1 MNIVRPGDHVFMS
14 MPLAFESRGDMDAFR
29 QSAGEIVSNSQPLD
43 VDVTFFA
50 VGAKGSGPSVLFVI
64 RAL

>member
-1 MNIVRPGDHVFMS
+1 MS